1 MSVLRG
7 LLIAVAMG
15 GVSIASS
22 IPVVLMP
29 QPAAAQ
35 GVETI
40 VVEGNRRVEAETV
53 RSYFRPGPG
62 GRLDQ
67 SALDD
72 GLKALIGTGLFQD
85 VKISQSGGRL
95 VVSVVENAVIGR
107 IAFEG
112 NKKIKDEQLS
122 AEIQS
127 KPRGTFSR
135 ALVQKK

>member
-95 VVSVVENAVIGR
+95 VVSVVE
-107 IAFEG
+107 
-112 NKKIKDEQLS
+112 
-122 AEIQS
+122 
-127 KPRGTFSR
+127 
-135 ALVQKK
+135 